1 MSGQGNPKRTVMTV
15 AGMALVVYGLYR
27 LIGQVSYTW
36 WPAFSQ
42 VVVKVMRIVW
52 PIAILVAG
60 LALIV
65 LASNGK
71 TPLSSGRKLYRKR
84 SGRVLGGV
92 CAGLADY
99 SGLDVTTVRLISVV
113 LMVASFSLFVLLYV
127 VLWVIVPEEPQDG
140 SVWV

>member
-1 MSGQGNPKRTVMTV
+1 
-15 AGMALVVYGLYR
+15 
-27 LIGQVSYTW
+27 
-36 WPAFSQ
+36 
-42 VVVKVMRIVW
+42 MRIVW

-71 TPLSSGRKLYRKR
+71 AFMPAGRKLYRKR
-84 SGRVLGGV
+84 AGRMLGFV

-113 LMVASFSLFVLLYV
+113 LMVASFSMFVLLYV

>member
-1 MSGQGNPKRTVMTV
+1 MSGQGNPRKTIMTIAGTVLI
-15 AGMALVVYGLYR
+15 AYGLYR
-27 LIGQVSYTW
+27 LLGQISYAW

-42 VVVKVMRIVW
+42 VVVRVMRIVW

-60 LALIV
+60 LVLIV

-71 TPLSSGRKLYRKR
+71 AFMPAGRKLYRKR
-84 SGRVLGGV
+84 AGRMLGGV

-113 LMVASFSLFVLLYV
+113 LMVASFSMFVLLYV